1 MLISLLE
8 RWGFTMRYTRNPA
21 IADVATTAKNSNAKM
36 AINIFVYQRE
46 GNRNSSRMDMRDL
59 RHWAGAQRRIH
70 LLTEIIVIVARDSRR
85 PFHNCFA
92 CVACSSSY
100 CALFRTSGFRPRVI
114 ESAIIKLR
122 PALPSMNILDLRQT
136 SVRQLEPLLEE
147 EARHWHDELHWDYRG
162 ALDLIKR
169 FLEAHALCG
178 CVAFENGS
186 AAGYSFYVL
195 EEQKGLI
202 GGLYVSPRFPQA
214 DIGRRLLEEML
225 FSMRALPQLSRIEAQ
240 LMPFGGPVDNPLREQ
255 GFQLYTRQFMLLDLQ
270 NDAEPRA
277 GASAGMRLDRWNDRF
292 FEPCAKLIYL
302 SYANHVD
309 GEINDQYRSR
319 AGALRFLKNIILLP
333 GCGQFVPS
341 ASFVLRQPGSDDLIA
356 AVLTSEV
363 SPGVG
368 HTTQICVL
376 PGYQGHGLG
385 RMLMQT
391 SAEALRAMKFRE
403 LTLTVTSQNRSAVQL
418 YEKLHFTT
426 IRSFTAGVWPR

>member
-1 MLISLLE
+1 M
-8 RWGFTMRYTRNPA
+8 
-21 IADVATTAKNSNAKM
+21 V
-36 AINIFVYQRE
+36 
-46 GNRNSSRMDMRDL
+46 SRGTGRAA
-59 RHWAGAQRRIH
+59 RH
-70 LLTEIIVIVARDSRR
+70 
-85 PFHNCFA
+85 
-92 CVACSSSY
+92 
-100 CALFRTSGFRPRVI
+100 
-114 ESAIIKLR
+114 
-122 PALPSMNILDLRQT
+122 PSMNIVDLRQT

-147 EARHWHDELHWDYRG
+147 EARHWLDELHWDYRG

-178 CVAFENGS
+178 CVAFDNGT

-202 GGLYVSPRFPQA
+202 GGLYVSTRYPQA
-214 DIGRRLLEEML
+214 AIGRQLLDEML
-225 FSMRALPQLSRIEAQ
+225 FSMRAVPQLSRIEAQ
-240 LMPFGGPVDNPLREQ
+240 LMPFGGPVDAPLREQ
-255 GFQLYTRQFMLLDLQ
+255 GFHLYTRQFMLFDLQ
-270 NDAEPRA
+270 KPSASRP
-277 GASAGMRLDRWNDRF
+277 GAAAGMRLDRWNDRF

-302 SYANHVD
+302 CYANHVD

-319 AGALRFLKNIILLP
+319 AGALKFLKNIILLP
-333 GCGQFVPS
+333 GCGQFVS
-341 ASFVLRQPGSDDLIA
+341 GASFVLRQPGSDDLIA

-403 LTLTVTSQNRSAVQL
+403 LTLTVTSENRSAVQL
-418 YEKLHFTT
+418 YENLGFTT
-426 IRSFTAGVWPR
+426 IRTFTAGVWPR

>member
-1 MLISLLE
+1 MI
-8 RWGFTMRYTRNPA
+8 
-21 IADVATTAKNSNAKM
+21 
-36 AINIFVYQRE
+36 
-46 GNRNSSRMDMRDL
+46 DL
-59 RHWAGAQRRIH
+59 RAAP
-70 LLTEIIVIVARDSRR
+70 R
-85 PFHNCFA
+85 P
-92 CVACSSSY
+92 
-100 CALFRTSGFRPRVI
+100 
-114 ESAIIKLR
+114 
-122 PALPSMNILDLRQT
+122 MNIIDLRQT

-195 EEQKGLI
+195 EDQKGLI
-202 GGLYVSPRFPQA
+202 GGLYVSPRFSQA

-240 LMPFGGPVDNPLREQ
+240 LMPFGGPVDNPLRDQ
-255 GFQLYTRQFMLLDLQ
+255 GFKLYTRQFMLLDLQ
-270 NDAEPRA
+270 TNSSQLQP

-309 GEINDQYRSR
+309 GEINDQYRTR

-333 GCGQFVPS
+333 GCGQFVPG
-341 ASFVLRQPGSDDLIA
+341 ASFVLRQPGSDELAA

-376 PGYQGHGLG
+376 PGYQGNGLG

-391 SAEALRAMKFRE
+391 SAETLRALKFRE
-403 LTLTVTSQNRSAVQL
+403 LTLTVTSQNRSAVLL
-418 YEKLHFTT
+418 YEKLNFTT